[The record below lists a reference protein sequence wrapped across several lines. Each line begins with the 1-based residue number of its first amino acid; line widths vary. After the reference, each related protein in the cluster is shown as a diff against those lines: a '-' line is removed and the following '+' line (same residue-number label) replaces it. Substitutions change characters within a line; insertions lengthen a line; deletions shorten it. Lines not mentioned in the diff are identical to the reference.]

1 MAGFATGPSGDDARR
16 VGNRVRA
23 DGPPADRG
31 PRDQRA
37 GAESVAGASL
47 AAPAWVRTVA
57 AYAWAVVGVALLAVA
72 VVYALAALY
81 VVVVPLIIALFL
93 AALLRPPTAWLRRR
107 GLPSWAA
114 TLAVLA
120 VALLALVVLAVF
132 VERRATYEFG
142 AVDFSVRR
150 GLQQVEGLLGGL
162 EIVSPRQ
169 ITEAV
174 EAAGAQFFSGP
185 RLPGSERPNP
195 LLTGAIAGFTVL
207 AQALLCGFVL
217 FFFLLEGRRLWQ
229 AFVGV
234 WPVGRREDVDAV
246 GRAAWAALQAYL
258 RGITL
263 VAMFNSVL
271 LGLALVVIGVPLV
284 PSLMIVMFLATYL
297 PLVGSY
303 LAGAVAALV
312 AFVLVGATEALVVL
326 AAVVVIQ
333 LIEGNVFYPL
343 VVGRGVRLH
352 PVVIVIAL
360 SAGATLA
367 GVVGALV
374 AVPLA
379 AMVAAAGSY
388 FRSPGDSTADATG
401 GEPGSPR
408 AGHAVTGT

>member
-1 MAGFATGPSGDDARR
+1 M
-16 VGNRVRA
+16 RA

-31 PRDQRA
+31 PQDQRA

-207 AQALLCGFVL
+207 AQALLCAFVL
-217 FFFLLEGRRLWQ
+217 FFFL
-229 AFVGV
+229 
-234 WPVGRREDVDAV
+234 
-246 GRAAWAALQAYL
+246 
-258 RGITL
+258 
-263 VAMFNSVL
+263 
-271 LGLALVVIGVPLV
+271 VPLV

-379 AMVAAAGSY
+379 AMIAAAGSY